1 MWKDFSTRCKKDGDL
16 WYTDKP
22 ILTKKRYF
30 CYKYV
35 ILNPDGSLSSW
46 ERGVDRI
53 ADLEILEER
62 QTYGKNEHD
71 PKQPVKTVLLDD
83 EWEEFTMYFTINHPS
98 NDPGQQI
105 ILDGNTT
112 IFDYQNMTHVAK
124 PTSWMPNKYGK

>member
-1 MWKDFSTRCKKDGDL
+1 MQVRKTLENGQILGISGNIPELGMWKEFKFHLKKQQGDL

-35 ILNPDGSLSSW
+35 ILHGDGTLNNW

-53 ADLEILEER
+53 ADLEILDEK
-62 QTYGKNEHD
+62 QTLKQEHD

-83 EWEEFTMYFTINHPS
+83 EWE
-98 NDPGQQI
+98 
-105 ILDGNTT
+105 
-112 IFDYQNMTHVAK
+112 
-124 PTSWMPNKYGK
+124 